1 MQDGLVSTS
10 LFAAT
15 FILLLPWAVLR
26 WRQWWGN
33 ARGARLD
40 RLFGP
45 VRHLLFNTNA
55 LVLTEVVRTL
65 LLFYLT
71 PVWATIFGRF
81 SCWGNGLSFIRIL
94 AVLLG
99 VSGRLVIL
107 GLDLGFPVPRN
118 SGDWMALAAGVCWA
132 IGSVYMTR
140 TQSAAILGQT
150 FAYAVGS
157 LVMSVALMAWLTPD
171 GGAISLPPLDFEL
184 VAAFLV
190 FALGVNLPCMTVLL
204 WGAGQLSPGR
214 VGILL
219 CLEMV
224 FGVGSAALLTDEPF
238 GMREMLGT
246 ALIIAAV
253 LVEVTR
259 SAGPDTAEDGDTAG
273 WDAGQMKPKTL
284 HEIGRSLNSLTAALG
299 SEAFEQRMTRFS
311 RGNGSRTT

>member
-1 MQDGLVSTS
+1 MSATVANTLKASIAVGVSGAIWGCFWIPARYFDAKGMQDGLVSTS
-10 LFAAT
+10 LFAAS
-15 FILLLPWAVLR
+15 FVLLLPWAVLH
-26 WRQWWGN
+26 WRHWRGN
-33 ARGARLD
+33 ARSLMLIGFWSGTAFALY
-40 RLFGP
+40 
-45 VRHLLFNTNA
+45 TNA

-71 PVWATIFGRF
+71 PVWATVFGVLMLKER
-81 SCWGNGLSFIRIL
+81 LSFIRIL

-99 VSGRLVIL
+99 VSGGLVIL

-140 TQSAAILGQT
+140 AKSAAILGQT
-150 FAYAVGS
+150 FAYALGA
-157 LVMSVALMAWLTPD
+157 LVMSVALMAWLTPA
-171 GGAISLPPLDFEL
+171 GGAITVPPLDFEL
-184 VAAFLV
+184 VAAFLI
-190 FALGVNLPCMTVLL
+190 FALCINLPCMTVLL

-224 FGVGSAALLTDEPF
+224 FGVVSAAALTDEPF
-238 GMREMLGT
+238 GLREMLGT

-259 SAGPDTAEDGDTAG
+259 PAGADTDRARV
-273 WDAGQMKPKTL
+273 K
-284 HEIGRSLNSLTAALG
+284 
-299 SEAFEQRMTRFS
+299 
-311 RGNGSRTT
+311 